1 MEMKKETGTGN
12 EMKDCDRRGGGVKTG
27 EGRGDIG
34 HVVLSRCRQ
43 FVCGRSDGSVGGS
56 IGGSGTRCSHT
67 VRQQMVFMKKKRQE
81 TENKNKKTNISL
93 TKK

>member
-56 IGGSGTRCSHT
+56 IGGSGTPHGT
-67 VRQQMVFMKKKRQE
+67 TTNGIHEKKE
-81 TENKNKKTNISL
+81 TRDRKQKQKNKH
-93 TKK
+93 